1 MDNVLPAAVG
11 AWAHDYHI
19 CLHMVRAGGGR
30 QPSHCSKD
38 FKMAGCGWFGD
49 GLEMVHDINS

>member
-19 CLHMVRAGGGR
+19 CLRMVRAGGGR
-30 QPSHCSKD
+30 QPNHRSKD
-38 FKMAGCGWFGD
+38 FKMAGCGRR
-49 GLEMVHDINS
+49 